1 MEVLINRGGSPGGI
15 IALYFDGAVN
25 YFSELP
31 RADDPTI
38 QSVNKSLQGIRVKV
52 HKAFFSYEINK
63 MNKELHRWKIFHKF
77 ATLFK

>member
-1 MEVLINRGGSPGGI
+1 MLINRGGSPGGI

-31 RADDPTI
+31 RADDPKI
-38 QSVNKSLQGIRVKV
+38 QSVYKSLQGIRVKV
-52 HKAFFSYEINK
+52 DKAFFSYEINK

-77 ATLFK
+77 AALFE